1 MNNLKSPTISLYFSI
16 LIQSPT
22 YESKRDMCAKV
33 VLTNKRSFSDPVM
46 MKDFIKLN
54 CKIQNE
60 GPIYTDVS
68 HVHVVLHTCAS

>member
-1 MNNLKSPTISLYFSI
+1 MILFNVPNLKAS
-16 LIQSPT
+16 Q
-22 YESKRDMCAKV
+22 MCAKV

-46 MKDFIKLN
+46 MKDFIELN
-54 CKIQNE
+54 CKIQKE

>member
-1 MNNLKSPTISLYFSI
+1 MKASEI
-16 LIQSPT
+16 
-22 YESKRDMCAKV
+22 CAKV

-46 MKDFIKLN
+46 MKDFIELS